1 MPSVRD
7 IAKQTGVSITTVSR
21 VLNNHP
27 SVSDHARQKVLTVV
41 NAAKKASMAGAA
53 PAADNIA
60 LVYTGESSMGS
71 AFDAALT
78 QGISC
83 QLEVSGFDLMVLN
96 AQRCR
101 QEGETFTQMFKR
113 KGIRGAI
120 IRTTTAT
127 RWQCLEIAKEQFPAV
142 VVADRFDEPEV
153 SFIRSDASNASLRAV
168 EMLLNLGHQ
177 KIAVVT
183 NVVDDHDH
191 AERLEAYKQALHEAG
206 MEFDPRLVIR
216 VPAYIEG
223 GTLAY
228 RQIQCMNPKP
238 TAVFVIDPYTSLG
251 LVNEAMRSGIR
262 VPDDLSIVGFNDA
275 PQHMV
280 TFPQLTT
287 VAQDAE
293 LLGREA
299 FSMLQSLLRS
309 SDSIQVA
316 RKTLECWLEVHETTA
331 APANPVSAS

>member
-7 IAKQTGVSITTVSR
+7 IAKQAGVSITTVSR

-27 SVSDHARQKVLTVV
+27 SVSAHARQKVLKVV
-41 NAAKKASMAGAA
+41 NTSGNGNASHRSM
-53 PAADNIA
+53 DNIA

-78 QGISC
+78 QGIAC
-83 QLEVSGFDLMVLN
+83 QLEVSGYDLMVIN
-96 AQRCR
+96 AQRAR
-101 QEGETFTQMFKR
+101 EEGETFTQMFQR
-113 KGIRGAI
+113 KGIRGAV

-127 RWQCLEIAKEQFPAV
+127 RWQCLEIARESFPAV

-153 SFIRSDASNASLRAV
+153 SFIRSDASNASRRAM
-168 EMLLNLGHQ
+168 EMLLNLGHRQ
-177 KIAVVT
+177 IAVVT

-191 AERLEAYKQALHEAG
+191 AERLESYHQALREAG
-206 MEFDPRLVIR
+206 VDCDPRLVVR
-216 VPAYIEG
+216 VPAYIDG
-223 GTLAY
+223 GTLAF

-293 LLGREA
+293 VLGREA
-299 FSMLQSLLRS
+299 FNMLQVLLRQTGQM
-309 SDSIQVA
+309 QVA

-331 APANPVSAS
+331 APGQPVNASKG